1 MNRKIIL
8 IKEWDFVR
16 VVASLSI
23 VLLHS
28 TTKIARVN
36 GHIDHDLYQFLRVLL
51 TGSTAIFVLL
61 SILII
66 AYVYK
71 DRIPT
76 DFIRKRLKYILLPF
90 FFFAITYAVY
100 YGLIV
105 EDGNFYN
112 RLLSNFKGGFV
123 GWFILPIFQLY
134 LVFWILK
141 KTKLDKNGII
151 IFLMLIGLYYLAIF
165 STGQTRGLYIDL
177 NMKVLFPIWL
187 VYFGIAYFI
196 GKYYKS
202 FSNLLEKKYSFII
215 ILSLFILSI
224 LLIKYNFD
232 NGNRSVH
239 SRRIDLV
246 PYVTMF
252 SILLLYIGKKIPHLF
267 IIRYLSK
274 YAFGIYLLHW
284 LLQKILAPHFASLH
298 NTFLQISGLF
308 LVSVIGCIVVINL
321 ILLIPFNKFMIGN
334 IKPNPSLLNLL
345 IDKFDHTAKDK
356 GSSRV

>member
-1 MNRKIIL
+1 MNRKIFL

-16 VVASLSI
+16 VIASLSI

-36 GHIDHDLYQFLRVLL
+36 GHINHDIYQLLRVLL
-51 TGSTAIFVLL
+51 TASTAVFVLL
-61 SILII
+61 SIIII
-66 AYVYK
+66 AYIYK
-71 DRIPT
+71 HRLPT
-76 DFIRKRLKYILLPF
+76 DFLRKRFKYILLPF
-90 FFFAITYAVY
+90 FFFAFVYAVY

-123 GWFILPIFQLY
+123 GWFIIPIFQLY
-134 LVFWILK
+134 FIFWVLK
-141 KTKLDKNGII
+141 KTKLDKNIVVL
-151 IFLMLIGLYYLAIF
+151 FLMMIGVYYLILF

-177 NMKVLFPIWL
+177 NMKMLFPIWL
-187 VYFGIAYFI
+187 VYFGFAYFI
-196 GKYYKS
+196 GKYYEA
-202 FSNLLEKKYSFII
+202 FSKLLNKRYSFIVI
-215 ILSLFILSI
+215 ISLFMLSI

-232 NGNRSVH
+232 NGNRSVN

-246 PYVTMF
+246 PYVVMLST
-252 SILLLYIGKKIPHLF
+252 LLIYIGKKIPHLF

-284 LLQKILAPHFASLH
+284 LLQKILAPHFATLNS
-298 NTFLQISGLF
+298 TFLQISGLF
-308 LVSVIGCIVVINL
+308 VVSVIGCIVVINL
-321 ILLIPFNKFMIGN
+321 ILLIPYNKFMIGN

-345 IDKFDHTAKDK
+345 IDKFDYINKGK
-356 GSSRV
+356 GSFRF